1 MSYNIY
7 GEIIMMDTQ
16 ILDLDF
22 AITVIVIMIIER
34 KSITRTVSMLLT
46 DIRSEQQQKQLII
59 LCQMA

>member
-7 GEIIMMDTQ
+7 GEIYYDGHT
-16 ILDLDF
+16 DFGF

>member
-7 GEIIMMDTQ
+7 GEIYYDGHTNFG
-16 ILDLDF
+16 LDF
-22 AITVIVIMIIER
+22 VIITVIMIIER

>member
-1 MSYNIY
+1 
-7 GEIIMMDTQ
+7 MMDTQ

>member
-1 MSYNIY
+1 MI
-7 GEIIMMDTQ
+7 DTR

-22 AITVIVIMIIER
+22 VIITVIMIIER